1 MPHEKKHFGYFKI
14 SVVEFIIAVAIL
26 LLSILL
32 FSIIAD
38 EIVIEKE
45 SSFDTHVF
53 TYISSFAT
61 PFTTRSAM
69 FVTNFGSGYFL
80 IPAYLCI
87 IFYHIKNKKNREA
100 TAVAIVA
107 TVSLLSGSLLKG
119 LFHRPR
125 PPFPLVSG
133 TGGFSF
139 PSGHSLGG
147 FTFSGV
153 MIYLLWR
160 P

>member
-1 MPHEKKHFGYFKI
+1 MPYVKKDFGYFKI
-14 SVVEFIIAVAIL
+14 SVIEFIIAVVIL

-45 SSFDTHVF
+45 SNFDTNVF

-69 FVTNFGSGYFL
+69 FVTNFGSEYFL
-80 IPAYLCI
+80 IPAYLYI
-87 IFYHIKNKKNREA
+87 IFYHIKNKKNQEA
-100 TAVAIVA
+100 TVVAIVA
-107 TVSLLSGSLLKG
+107 TVSLLSGWLLKD

-125 PPFPLVSG
+125 P
-133 TGGFSF
+133 
-139 PSGHSLGG
+139 
-147 FTFSGV
+147 
-153 MIYLLWR
+153 
-160 P
+160 